1 MAQESMNV
9 DEEIINEIDEYQLEF
24 DKLNE
29 STDDMTEKYQM
40 LLLNS
45 RVDDIAI
52 KVKENC
58 IYK

>member
-1 MAQESMNV
+1 MTQENMNV
-9 DEEIINEIDEYQLEF
+9 DEEIINEIDEFQLEY
-24 DKLNE
+24 DALNE
-29 STDDMTEKYQM
+29 STNDMTEKYQM